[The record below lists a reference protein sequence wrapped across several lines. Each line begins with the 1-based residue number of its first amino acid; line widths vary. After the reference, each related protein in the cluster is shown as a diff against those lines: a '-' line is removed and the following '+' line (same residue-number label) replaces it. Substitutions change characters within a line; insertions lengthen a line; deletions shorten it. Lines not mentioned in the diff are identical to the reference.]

1 MRFLRLT
8 VAVAG
13 LVAVAALCAAPALAG
28 GTPVAL
34 ITCETQN
41 QLVAVDPWSGRV
53 LRRVRVAADPED
65 VAASPSST
73 VVVTSAR
80 AGVVTLLDSRS
91 LRPLAV
97 LHGFATPHIAA
108 VAPDGKYG
116 YVTDDTRGQLAVI
129 EFATR
134 RVVAR
139 IEVGA
144 QAHHIGVSPDGSR
157 LWIALGQDAR
167 AIVLVDVSH
176 PRHPRV
182 IGRFDPGVTVHDLAF
197 SPDGFQVWATSGDA
211 LWVSVF
217 DAASRKLLFKVAAAR
232 APQHV
237 AFNFNG
243 RAAFITSGYDSTI
256 EMANTSNGRIVRRTK
271 LPYGSFELSS
281 SGSLIVT
288 ASLLRGSL
296 TLLDDQLRIRHIT
309 QVAPVTR
316 EVALTVW

>member
-1 MRFLRLT
+1 MRFSRLT
-8 VAVAG
+8 VAVAE
-13 LVAVAALCAAPALAG
+13 LVAVAALFPAPAVAG

-34 ITCETQN
+34 VTCETKN

-53 LRRVRVAADPED
+53 LRRVRLAAGPED
-65 VAASPSST
+65 VAASPGST
-73 VVVTSAR
+73 VVVTSGR
-80 AGVVTLLDSRS
+80 AGVVTLLDWRTLRS
-91 LRPLAV
+91 LAV

-108 VAPDGKYG
+108 IAPGGMYG
-116 YVTDDTRGQLAVI
+116 YVTDDASGQLAVI

-144 QAHHIGVSPDGSR
+144 QAHHIGVSPDGR
-157 LWIALGQDAR
+157 QLWIALGQNAR
-167 AIVLVDVSH
+167 AIVLVDVTH
-176 PRHPRV
+176 RTHPRV
-182 IGRFDPGVTVHDLAF
+182 TGRFDPGVTVHDLAF
-197 SPDGFQVWATSGDA
+197 SPDGLQVWATSGDA
-211 LWVSVF
+211 PWVSVF
-217 DAASRKLLFKVAAAR
+217 SATSRKLLFKVAAPK

-237 AFNFNG
+237 AFNYNG
-243 RAAFITSGYDSTI
+243 RAAFITSGYDSMI
-256 EMANTSNGRIVRRTK
+256 ELANTSSGRIVRRAAV
-271 LPYGSFELSS
+271 PYGSFELST

-316 EVALTVW
+316 EVALIVW